1 MEAKGRK
8 NVFNIDENISR
19 EQIYVLL
26 DNVDRDNDEETD
38 NLINDADKEFIAD
51 EEILPANT
59 TLYTSLNTAEANIY
73 VGRDKEESKKPD
85 KSKKEKPW

>member
-26 DNVDRDNDEETD
+26 DNVDRDNDEEAD

-51 EEILPANT
+51 EEILPAST
-59 TLYTSLNTAEANIY
+59 TLYTSLNTPEANIY